1 MSRPTGAHYLHPR
14 QAATGVPPLPPPA
27 GEGRGEGSVSPPSP
41 TLDHTTAPHHNTPP
55 HPITPSP
62 THTHPL
68 YHTPLDYHDAATKAL
83 YLADKYRPILTGSVL
98 DVGCGKRLVGD
109 AVPRPD
115 LYTGVD
121 INPPCD
127 VVVNLERDPLPFP
140 DASFDVVTCCDVLE
154 HLEAAHRV
162 FDECCRVARSRV
174 IIALPN
180 PARDFIYN
188 LYQNGAGKLKYYGFP
203 GANPGNRHRWFFG
216 FEEAERFVR
225 DSAARNNW
233 QVEQLDSAHDGGL
246 YWLNGKG
253 DDVLNHPNL
262 TRGQLWAILKKA

>member
-1 MSRPTGAHYLHPR
+1 MTEPTTSPHP
-14 QAATGVPPLPPPA
+14 
-27 GEGRGEGSVSPPSP
+27 
-41 TLDHTTAPHHNTPP
+41 NTPT
-55 HPITPSP
+55 HPFTHSP
-62 THTHPL
+62 THPRPL

-83 YLADKYRPILTGSVL
+83 YLADKYRPVLHGSVL

-115 LYTGVD
+115 LYTGID

-127 VVVNLERDPLPFP
+127 VIVDLERDPLPFP

-180 PARDFIYN
+180 PARDFVYN
-188 LYQNGAGKLKYYGFP
+188 LYQGGAGKLKYYGLP

-216 FEEAERFVR
+216 FEEAERFVH
-225 DSAARNNW
+225 DSAARNHW
-233 QVEQLDSAHDGGL
+233 QVEQLDSAHDAGL

-253 DDVLNHPNL
+253 EDVLNHPNL